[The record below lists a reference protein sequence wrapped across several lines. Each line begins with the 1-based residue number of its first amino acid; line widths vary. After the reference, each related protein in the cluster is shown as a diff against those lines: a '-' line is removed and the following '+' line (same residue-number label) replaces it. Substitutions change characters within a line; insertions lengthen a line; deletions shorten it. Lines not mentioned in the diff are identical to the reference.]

1 MKPANYQRGR
11 LYNRR
16 LDIHG
21 SFGGQQQG
29 GISTPK
35 DVPFI
40 FLFTGDS
47 GSQYG
52 YEDNWIDDGVYLY
65 VGEGQVG
72 DMRFRAGNKAIRDHA
87 QHGKELLLFKTLGRG
102 RPVRFEGRF
111 ACSSWEY
118 RRGPDKEG
126 NERQIIAFHL
136 ISTDTEELGNDPQT
150 PLAPTEA
157 SLDELRRR
165 AYHAATETSSGKP
178 RNARQTYYQR
188 SQAVRDYVLVR
199 AAGICESC
207 GKPAPFNRK
216 KGDPYLEPHHT
227 RRVSDAGPDHPR
239 WVGAICPNCH
249 REIHHGDA
257 GSSKNDALKELLGSL
272 EAAPLE

>member
-1 MKPANYQRGR
+1 MEVANFQRGR
-11 LYNRR
+11 LYTRR
-16 LDIHG
+16 IDIHER
-21 SFGGQQQG
+21 FGGQQQG

-35 DVPFI
+35 EAPYIFI
-40 FLFTGDS
+40 FTGDS

-52 YEDNWIDDGVYLY
+52 YEDDWIDDGVYLY

-72 DMRFRAGNKAIRDHA
+72 DMQFRAGNKAIRDHA
-87 QHGKELLLFKTLGRG
+87 QNGKELLLFKTLGKG
-102 RPVRFEGRF
+102 RPVRFDGRF

-126 NERQIIAFHL
+126 NDRQIIAFHL
-136 ISTDTEELGNDPQT
+136 ISTDDEELADDHKT
-150 PLAPTEA
+150 LAPTGV

-165 AYHAATETSSGKP
+165 AYRAATETATGKSK
-178 RNARQTYYQR
+178 NARQTYYQR
-188 SQAVRDYVLVR
+188 SQAVKDYVLAR

-207 GKPAPFNRK
+207 DKPAPFNRQ

-239 WVGAICPNCH
+239 WVAAVCPNCH
-249 REIHHGDA
+249 REIHHGESGGA
-257 GSSKNDALKELLGSL
+257 KNDALMDRLGLL
-272 EAAPLE
+272 EPAD